1 MGYGVPAAIGARI
14 AEPRGKCLVLAG
26 DGSVT
31 YAIGE
36 LSTLA
41 KYGLDIVVVVLNN
54 GCLGYSKFGETL
66 KWSGDY
72 ESVDFPPTDFAM
84 IARGF
89 GCQGI
94 GVDRPADLA
103 DALGEAFA
111 AGGPV
116 LVDVRVDEWQ
126 TPELALRKRL
136 GALQE
141 RLAQLGVKR

>member
-1 MGYGVPAAIGARI
+1 
-14 AEPRGKCLVLAG
+14 
-26 DGSVT
+26 
-31 YAIGE
+31 
-36 LSTLA
+36 
-41 KYGLDIVVVVLNN
+41 VV
-54 GCLGYSKFGETL
+54 SDA
-66 KWSGDY
+66 S
-72 ESVDFPPTDFAM
+72 FA
-84 IARGF
+84 
-89 GCQGI
+89 I

-103 DALGEAFA
+103 GALGEAFA